1 MREAALGEIGDAA
14 RQRGPAKLARAP
26 PVVARFAGVRPLQPG
41 QNPQQRRLAR
51 AVGADQADEFARDE
65 VAVEP
70 GERGA
75 LAEADDEAARFDAHH
90 ASLRM
95 RSIRP

>member
-1 MREAALGEIGDAA
+1 MRQAALGEIGDAA
-14 RQRGPAKLARAP
+14 RQRRPAKLCRAQ
-26 PVVARFAGVRPLQPG
+26 PVVARFAGVRPLQAG
-41 QNPQQRRLAR
+41 EHPQQRGLAR
-51 AVGADQADEFARDE
+51 AVGADQADELARDE

-75 LAEADDEAARFDAHH
+75 LAKADDEAARFDAHH